1 MISYF
6 IIALHVYFKLFEQTL
21 SLNFRSFLVRNPFL
35 LKLVHFTLVSLSQDS
50 TKCLLANGWWNTCF
64 YHYSFLHQSFPSLLT
79 SPWFVV
85 KYFSFAKKTV
95 LMVFHD
101 YSFVATK
108 SPIFFFI
115 CLQMIAFEYFPY
127 DLIFDI
133 SV

>member
-21 SLNFRSFLVRNPFL
+21 SLNFRSFLVRNPFF
-35 LKLVHFTLVSLSQDS
+35 LKLVHFRLVSLSQDS
-50 TKCLLANGWWNTCF
+50 TNCLLANGWWNTCF
-64 YHYSFLHQSFPSLLT
+64 YQYSFLYKSFPSLLT

-85 KYFSFAKKTV
+85 KYFYFAKKTV
-95 LMVFHD
+95 LMVFPD
-101 YSFVATK
+101 YSFVTTK
-108 SPIFFFI
+108 SPIFFSI